1 MVAQAKWRDD
11 EAYRYL
17 EDLNPGEL
25 AWEFLRRN
33 SDYQREVAA
42 SNPLDDRAVA
52 ALNAHWG
59 LRFRDTSELAR
70 HECRHL
76 LEPRGRS
83 GRSHSGTDNRTGLDH
98 GNNRRRSDQRQV
110 G

>member
-17 EDLNPGEL
+17 EDLNPAEL

-42 SNPLDDRAVA
+42 SSPLDDRAVA

-59 LRFRDTSELAR
+59 LRFPRYLRTYPPRVPTS
-70 HECRHL
+70 
-76 LEPRGRS
+76 S
-83 GRSHSGTDNRTGLDH
+83 GAPQSIRPQSFWHR
-98 GNNRRRSDQRQV
+98 
-110 G
+110 